1 LRGHF
6 CSFMHM
12 ERKMIEE
19 LRGVAAFNDLPDDQL
34 QWIVDHSGY
43 HEYQDG
49 SQIKKTG
56 EEADVMLIIIEG
68 AINFYLDIH
77 GRLVYYFSFANDE
90 QTGGVTGLLPYS
102 RMKTYPGCS
111 FAGGK
116 LRTLQ
121 LHKKYFG
128 ELEQLNPG
136 LIQRL
141 IGYMTERAKAFATLQ
156 TQQEEVH
163 ALGQLSAGIAH
174 ELNNPA
180 SAINRISSELNNR
193 LKLNYELTEQLL
205 YHKIEGAHVN
215 QLRSLVEAKQLAPK
229 PRLSAIQSMERENEI
244 IDWLENAG
252 FRESQRV
259 SETFLEAGFAGG
271 DLEDIKNSVSKE
283 AFTQVIYW
291 IENLLSSQRIAKDL
305 EEASGRISFLVN
317 AIKSHVHIDRT
328 EDLQPTD
335 IHTGIEST
343 LTLLGHKLREKNITV
358 KILLAEN
365 LPEVPAHV
373 GELNQVWTNI
383 IDNAVY
389 AVDKSGEIT
398 IETSTDGKNVTAK
411 ITDNGPGIPAEIV
424 SRIFDPFFTT
434 KKVGEG
440 TGIGLDLVNRII
452 KRHNGDVKVESVP
465 GRTRFCV
472 SIPVAQTK

>member
-1 LRGHF
+1 
-6 CSFMHM
+6 M
-12 ERKMIEE
+12 EKKTIEE
-19 LRGVAAFNDLPDDQL
+19 LRAVTAFSDLPDDQL
-34 QWIVDHSGY
+34 KWIVDHSEY
-43 HEYQDG
+43 HEYEDG
-49 SQIKKTG
+49 SQVKKTG
-56 EEADVMLIIIEG
+56 DEADVMLIILEG
-68 AINFYLDIH
+68 RITFYMDIH

-90 QTGGVTGLLPYS
+90 QTGGVSGLLPYS

-111 FAGGK
+111 FAMGK
-116 LRTLQ
+116 LRALL

-156 TQQEEVH
+156 TQQEKVH

-180 SAINRISSELNNR
+180 SAINRISSELAKR

-205 YHKIEGAHVN
+205 RHNIEAAHVN
-215 QLRSLVEAKQLAPK
+215 HLRTLIEAKQLAPK

-244 IDWLENAG
+244 IDWLQNAG
-252 FRESQRV
+252 FTESQQV
-259 SETFLEAGFAGG
+259 SETFLEAGFAGK
-271 DLEDIKNSVSKE
+271 DMEDIRNSVSKE

-291 IENLLSSQRIAKDL
+291 VENLLSSQRIAKDL
-305 EEASGRISFLVN
+305 EEASSRISFLVG
-317 AIKSHVHIDRT
+317 AIKSHVHMDRT

-343 LTLLGHKLREKNITV
+343 LTLLGHKLREKNIIV
-358 KILLAEN
+358 KKLFAES
-365 LPEVPAHV
+365 LPEIMAHV
-373 GELNQVWTNI
+373 GELNQVWSNI

-389 AVDKSGEIT
+389 AVDKGGEIV
-398 IETSTDGKNVTAK
+398 IETSADGKNVNAK
-411 ITDNGPGIPAEIV
+411 ITDNGPGIPVEIV

-440 TGIGLDLVNRII
+440 TGIGLDLVSRIM
-452 KRHNGDVKVESVP
+452 KRHNGEVKVDSTP
-465 GRTRFCV
+465 GKTRFCI
-472 SIPVAQTK
+472 SIPIVQAK

>member
-1 LRGHF
+1 
-6 CSFMHM
+6 M
-12 ERKMIEE
+12 EKKSIEE
-19 LRGVAAFNDLPDDQL
+19 LRTVAAFSDLPDDQL
-34 QWIVDHSGY
+34 QWIVDHSDY
-43 HEYQDG
+43 HEYEDG

-56 EEADVMLIIIEG
+56 EEADVMLMIIEG
-68 AINFYLDIH
+68 RINFYMDIH
-77 GRLVYYFSFANDE
+77 GRLVYYLSFANDE
-90 QTGGVTGLLPYS
+90 QTGGVSGLLPYS

-111 FAGGK
+111 IAGGK

-121 LHKKYFG
+121 LNKKYFA
-128 ELEQLNPG
+128 ELEQLNPD

-156 TQQEEVH
+156 TQQEKVH

-180 SAINRISSELNNR
+180 SAINRISSELAKR

-205 YHKIEGAHVN
+205 RHNVQAAYVN
-215 QLRSLVEAKQLAPK
+215 HLRSLIEAKQLTAK
-229 PRLSAIQSMERENEI
+229 PRLNAIQSMERENEI

-252 FRESQRV
+252 FAESQRV
-259 SETFLEAGFAGG
+259 SETFLEAGFAGN
-271 DLEDIKNSVSKE
+271 DLEDIRNSVSKE

-291 IENLLSSQRIAKDL
+291 VENLLSSQRIAKDL
-305 EEASGRISFLVN
+305 EEASGRISFLVG
-317 AIKSHVHIDRT
+317 AIKSHVHMDRT

-358 KILLAEN
+358 KKLFAEN
-365 LPEVPAHV
+365 LPDVPAHV

-383 IDNAVY
+383 IDNATY
-389 AVDKSGEIT
+389 AVNKNGEIV
-398 IETSTDGKNVTAK
+398 IETSSDGKNVIAK
-411 ITDNGPGIPAEIV
+411 ITDNGPGIPADIQ

-440 TGIGLDLVNRII
+440 TGIGLDLVSRIV
-452 KRHNGDVKVESVP
+452 KRHNGDIKVDSAP
-465 GRTRFCV
+465 GRTRFCI
-472 SIPVAQTK
+472 SIPIRQTG

>member
-1 LRGHF
+1 
-6 CSFMHM
+6 MTTD
-12 ERKMIEE
+12 E
-19 LRGVAAFNDLPDDQL
+19 LKAVTAFNDLPNEQL
-34 QWIVDHSGY
+34 QWILDHSEY
-43 HEYQDG
+43 HEYEDG

-56 EEADVMLIIIEG
+56 DEADVMIIIVEG
-68 AINFYLDIH
+68 RITFYMDIH

-90 QTGGVTGLLPYS
+90 QTGGVSGLLPYS
-102 RMKTYPGCS
+102 RMKIYPGCS
-111 FAGGK
+111 FATGK
-116 LRTLQ
+116 LRALL
-121 LHKKYFG
+121 LHKKYFP

-136 LIQRL
+136 LIERL

-156 TQQEEVH
+156 TQQEKVH

-180 SAINRISSELNNR
+180 SAINRISSELNKR

-205 YHKIEGAHVN
+205 RHDIDAAHFN
-215 QLRSLVEAKQLAPK
+215 SFKNLIEAKQLVPK

-244 IDWLENAG
+244 IDWLDQAG
-252 FRESQRV
+252 FPESQQA
-259 SETFLEAGFAGG
+259 SETFLEAGFAGK
-271 DLEDIKNSVSKE
+271 DLEDIRKSVTND

-305 EEASGRISFLVN
+305 EEASSRISFLVS
-317 AIKSHVHIDRT
+317 AIKSHVHMDRT

-343 LTLLGHKLREKNITV
+343 LTLLGHKLREKNIIV
-358 KILLAEN
+358 KKLFAEN

-389 AVDKSGEIT
+389 AVDKSGEII
-398 IETSTDGKNVTAK
+398 IETSTDGNKVTTK
-411 ITDNGPGIPAEIV
+411 ITDNGPGIPAEIL
-424 SRIFDPFFTT
+424 SRVFDPFFTT

-440 TGIGLDLVNRII
+440 TGIGLDLVSRIV
-452 KRHNGDVKVESVP
+452 KRHNGEVKVDSAP
-465 GRTRFCV
+465 GKTRFCI
-472 SIPVAQTK
+472 SIPITQTH

>member
-1 LRGHF
+1 
-6 CSFMHM
+6 MTTD
-12 ERKMIEE
+12 E
-19 LRGVAAFNDLPDDQL
+19 LKAVTAFNDLPNEQL
-34 QWIVDHSGY
+34 QWILDHSEY
-43 HEYQDG
+43 HEYEDG

-56 EEADVMLIIIEG
+56 DEADVMIIIVEG
-68 AINFYLDIH
+68 RITFYMDIH

-90 QTGGVTGLLPYS
+90 QTGGVSGLLPYS
-102 RMKTYPGCS
+102 RMKIYPGCS
-111 FAGGK
+111 FATGK
-116 LRTLQ
+116 LRALL
-121 LHKKYFG
+121 LHKKYFP

-136 LIQRL
+136 LIERL

-156 TQQEEVH
+156 TQQEKVH

-180 SAINRISSELNNR
+180 SAINRISSELNKR

-205 YHKIEGAHVN
+205 RHNIDAAHVN
-215 QLRSLVEAKQLAPK
+215 SFKNLIEAKQLIPK

-244 IDWLENAG
+244 IDWLDQAG
-252 FRESQRV
+252 FEESQQV
-259 SETFLEAGFAGG
+259 SETFLEAGFAGR
-271 DLEDIKNSVSKE
+271 DLEDIRNSVSKE

-305 EEASGRISFLVN
+305 EEASSRISFLVS
-317 AIKSHVHIDRT
+317 AIKSHVHMDRT
-328 EDLQPTD
+328 EELQPTD

-343 LTLLGHKLREKNITV
+343 LTLLGHKLREKNISV
-358 KILLAEN
+358 KKLFAEN

-389 AVDKSGEIT
+389 AVDKSGEII
-398 IETSTDGKNVTAK
+398 IETSVDGNNVTTK
-411 ITDNGPGIPAEIV
+411 ITDNGPGIPAEIL
-424 SRIFDPFFTT
+424 SRVFDPFFTT

-440 TGIGLDLVNRII
+440 TGIGLDLVSRIV
-452 KRHNGDVKVESVP
+452 KRHNGEIKVDSAP
-465 GRTRFCV
+465 GKTRFCI
-472 SIPVAQTK
+472 SIPITQTH

>member
-1 LRGHF
+1 
-6 CSFMHM
+6 MTTD
-12 ERKMIEE
+12 E
-19 LRGVAAFNDLPDDQL
+19 LKAVNAFNDLPNEQL
-34 QWIVDHSGY
+34 QWILDHSEY
-43 HEYQDG
+43 HEYEDG

-56 EEADVMLIIIEG
+56 DEADVMIIIVEG
-68 AINFYLDIH
+68 RITFYMDIH

-90 QTGGVTGLLPYS
+90 QTGGVSGLLPYS
-102 RMKTYPGCS
+102 RMKIYPGCS
-111 FAGGK
+111 FATGK
-116 LRTLQ
+116 LRALL
-121 LHKKYFG
+121 LHKKYFP

-136 LIQRL
+136 LIERL

-156 TQQEEVH
+156 TQQEKVH

-180 SAINRISSELNNR
+180 SAINRISSELNKR

-205 YHKIEGAHVN
+205 RHNIDAAHVN
-215 QLRSLVEAKQLAPK
+215 SFKNLIEAKQLIPK

-244 IDWLENAG
+244 IDWLDQAG
-252 FRESQRV
+252 FEESQQV
-259 SETFLEAGFAGG
+259 SETFLEAGFAGR
-271 DLEDIKNSVSKE
+271 DLEDIRNSVSKE

-305 EEASGRISFLVN
+305 EEASSRISFLVS
-317 AIKSHVHIDRT
+317 AIKSHVHMDRT
-328 EDLQPTD
+328 EELQPTD

-343 LTLLGHKLREKNITV
+343 LTLLGHKLREKNISV
-358 KILLAEN
+358 KKLFAEN

-389 AVDKSGEIT
+389 AVDKSGEII
-398 IETSTDGKNVTAK
+398 IETSVDGNNVTTK
-411 ITDNGPGIPAEIV
+411 ITDNGPGIPAEIL
-424 SRIFDPFFTT
+424 SRVFDPFFTT

-440 TGIGLDLVNRII
+440 TGIGLDLVSRIV
-452 KRHNGDVKVESVP
+452 KRHNGEIKVDSAP
-465 GRTRFCV
+465 GKTRFCI
-472 SIPVAQTK
+472 SIPIAQTH

>member
-1 LRGHF
+1 
-6 CSFMHM
+6 MTTD
-12 ERKMIEE
+12 E
-19 LRGVAAFNDLPDDQL
+19 LKAVTAFNDLPNEQL
-34 QWIVDHSGY
+34 QWILDHAEY
-43 HEYQDG
+43 HEYEDG

-56 EEADVMLIIIEG
+56 DEADVMIIIIEG
-68 AINFYLDIH
+68 RITFYMDIH

-90 QTGGVTGLLPYS
+90 QTGGVSGLLPYS
-102 RMKTYPGCS
+102 RMKIYPGCS
-111 FAGGK
+111 FATGK
-116 LRTLQ
+116 LRALL
-121 LHKKYFG
+121 LHKKYFP

-136 LIQRL
+136 LIERL

-156 TQQEEVH
+156 TQQEKVH

-180 SAINRISSELNNR
+180 SAINRISSELNKR

-205 YHKIEGAHVN
+205 RHNIDAAHVN
-215 QLRSLVEAKQLAPK
+215 SFKNLIEAKQLIPK

-244 IDWLENAG
+244 IDWLDQAG
-252 FRESQRV
+252 FEESQQV
-259 SETFLEAGFAGG
+259 SETFLEAGFAGR
-271 DLEDIKNSVSKE
+271 DLEDIRNSVSKE

-305 EEASGRISFLVN
+305 EEASSRISFLVS
-317 AIKSHVHIDRT
+317 AIKSHVHMDRT
-328 EDLQPTD
+328 EELQPTD

-343 LTLLGHKLREKNITV
+343 LTLLGHKLREKNISV
-358 KILLAEN
+358 KKLFAEN

-389 AVDKSGEIT
+389 AVDKSGEII
-398 IETSTDGKNVTAK
+398 IETSVDGNNVTTK
-411 ITDNGPGIPAEIV
+411 ITDNGPGIPAEIL
-424 SRIFDPFFTT
+424 SRVFDPFFTT

-440 TGIGLDLVNRII
+440 TGIGLDLVSRII
-452 KRHNGDVKVESVP
+452 KRHNGEVKVDSVP
-465 GRTRFCV
+465 GRTRFCI
-472 SIPVAQTK
+472 SIPIAQTKR

>member
-1 LRGHF
+1 
-6 CSFMHM
+6 M
-12 ERKMIEE
+12 EKKTIEE
-19 LRGVAAFNDLPDDQL
+19 LRAVTAFSDLPNDQL
-34 QWIVDHSGY
+34 QWIVDRSEY
-43 HEYQDG
+43 HEYEDG
-49 SQIKKTG
+49 SQLKKTG
-56 EEADVMLIIIEG
+56 DDADVMIIIIEG
-68 AINFYLDIH
+68 TITFYMDIH

-90 QTGGVTGLLPYS
+90 HTGGVSGLLPYS

-111 FAGGK
+111 FATGK
-116 LRTLQ
+116 LRTFL
-121 LHKKYFG
+121 LHKKYFA

-156 TQQEEVH
+156 TQQEKVH

-180 SAINRISSELNNR
+180 SAINRISSELAKR

-205 YHKIEGAHVN
+205 RHNIEAAHVHH
-215 QLRSLVEAKQLAPK
+215 LKTLVEAKQLAPK

-252 FRESQRV
+252 FTESQQV
-259 SETFLEAGFAGG
+259 SETFLEAGFAGK
-271 DLEDIKNSVSKE
+271 DLEDIRSSVSKE

-291 IENLLSSQRIAKDL
+291 IENLLSSQRIIKDL
-305 EEASGRISFLVN
+305 EEASGRISFLVG
-317 AIKSHVHIDRT
+317 AIKSHVHMDRT

-343 LTLLGHKLREKNITV
+343 LTLLGHKLREKNINV
-358 KILLAEN
+358 KKLFAEN

-373 GELNQVWTNI
+373 GELNQVWSNI

-389 AVDKSGEIT
+389 AVDKGGEIV
-398 IETSTDGKNVTAK
+398 IETSTDGKNVTTK
-411 ITDNGPGIPAEIV
+411 ITDNGPGIPAEIL

-452 KRHNGDVKVESVP
+452 KRHNGEVKADSTP
-465 GRTRFCV
+465 GKTRFCI
-472 SIPVAQTK
+472 SIPIRRTE

>member
-1 LRGHF
+1 
-6 CSFMHM
+6 MTTD
-12 ERKMIEE
+12 E
-19 LRGVAAFNDLPDDQL
+19 LKAVTAFNDLPNEQL
-34 QWIVDHSGY
+34 QWILDHSEY
-43 HEYQDG
+43 HEYEDG

-56 EEADVMLIIIEG
+56 DEADVMIIIVEG
-68 AINFYLDIH
+68 RITFYMDIH

-90 QTGGVTGLLPYS
+90 QTGGVSGLLPYS
-102 RMKTYPGCS
+102 RMKIYPGCS
-111 FAGGK
+111 FATGK
-116 LRTLQ
+116 LRALL
-121 LHKKYFG
+121 LHKKYFP

-136 LIQRL
+136 LIERL

-156 TQQEEVH
+156 TQQEKVH

-180 SAINRISSELNNR
+180 SAINRISSELNKR

-205 YHKIEGAHVN
+205 RHNIDAAHVN
-215 QLRSLVEAKQLAPK
+215 SFKNLIEAKQLIPK

-244 IDWLENAG
+244 IDWLDQAG
-252 FRESQRV
+252 FEESQQV
-259 SETFLEAGFAGG
+259 SETFLEAGFAGR
-271 DLEDIKNSVSKE
+271 DLEDIRNSVSKE

-305 EEASGRISFLVN
+305 EEASSRISFLVS
-317 AIKSHVHIDRT
+317 AIKSHVHMDRT
-328 EDLQPTD
+328 EELQPTD

-343 LTLLGHKLREKNITV
+343 LTLLGHKLREKNISV
-358 KILLAEN
+358 KKLFAEN

-389 AVDKSGEIT
+389 AVDKSGEII
-398 IETSTDGKNVTAK
+398 IETSVDGNNVTTK
-411 ITDNGPGIPAEIV
+411 ITDNGPGIPAEIL
-424 SRIFDPFFTT
+424 SRVFDPFFTT

-440 TGIGLDLVNRII
+440 TGIGLDLVSRIV
-452 KRHNGDVKVESVP
+452 KRHNGEIKVDSAP
-465 GRTRFCV
+465 GKTRFCI
-472 SIPVAQTK
+472 SIPIAQTH

>member
-1 LRGHF
+1 
-6 CSFMHM
+6 M
-12 ERKMIEE
+12 EKTIEE
-19 LRGVAAFNDLPDDQL
+19 LKAVTAFSDLPDDQL
-34 QWIVDHSGY
+34 QWIADHSEY

-49 SQIKKTG
+49 SQVKKTG
-56 EEADVMLIIIEG
+56 DEADVMLIIIEG
-68 AINFYLDIH
+68 TITFYMDIH
-77 GRLVYYFSFANDE
+77 GRLVYYFSFTNDE
-90 QTGGVTGLLPYS
+90 HTGGVSGLLPYS

-111 FAGGK
+111 FATGK

-156 TQQEEVH
+156 TQQEKVH
-163 ALGQLSAGIAH
+163 ALGQLAAGIAH

-180 SAINRISSELNNR
+180 SAINRISSELAKR

-205 YHKIEGAHVN
+205 RHNIEAAHVN
-215 QLRSLVEAKQLAPK
+215 HLSTLIEAKQLAPN

-252 FRESQRV
+252 FAESQQV
-259 SETFLEAGFAGG
+259 SETFLEAGFSGK
-271 DLEDIKNSVSKE
+271 DLEDIRASVSKE
-283 AFTQVIYW
+283 AFAQVIYW
-291 IENLLSSQRIAKDL
+291 VENLLSSQRIAKDL
-305 EEASGRISFLVN
+305 EEASSRISFLVG
-317 AIKSHVHIDRT
+317 AIKSHVHMDRT

-343 LTLLGHKLREKNITV
+343 LTLLGHKLREKNIIV
-358 KILLAEN
+358 RKLFAEN
-365 LPEVPAHV
+365 LPEIQAHV
-373 GELNQVWTNI
+373 GELNQVWSNI

-389 AVDKSGEIT
+389 AVDKGGEIV

-411 ITDNGPGIPAEIV
+411 ITDNGPGIPVEIV

-434 KKVGEG
+434 KKVGDG

-452 KRHNGDVKVESVP
+452 KRHNGDVKVDSTP
-465 GRTRFCV
+465 GKTKFCI
-472 SIPVAQTK
+472 SIPIAQTK

>member
-1 LRGHF
+1 
-6 CSFMHM
+6 M
-12 ERKMIEE
+12 ETMTIEE
-19 LRGVAAFNDLPDDQL
+19 LKNVAAFRDLPDGQL
-34 QWIVDHSGY
+34 QWIVDHSTY
-43 HEYQDG
+43 HEYEDG

-56 EEADVMLIIIEG
+56 DEADVMLIILDG
-68 AINFYLDIH
+68 RINFYMDVH
-77 GRLVYYFSFANDE
+77 GRLVYYYSFANDE
-90 QTGGVTGLLPYS
+90 LTGGVSGLLPYS

-121 LHKKYFG
+121 LDKKYFA
-128 ELEQLNPG
+128 ELEQLNPE
-136 LIQRL
+136 LIQNL

-156 TQQEEVH
+156 TQQEKVH

-180 SAINRISSELNNR
+180 SAINRISSELTKR

-205 YHKIEGAHVN
+205 RHDIDAAHVSS
-215 QLRSLVEAKQLAPK
+215 LRSLMEAKQLTAKPK
-229 PRLSAIQSMERENEI
+229 LSARQTMERENEI
-244 IDWLENAG
+244 IDWFDKAG
-252 FRESQRV
+252 FAEGQQV
-259 SETFLEAGFAGG
+259 SETFLEAGFAGK
-271 DLEDIKNSVSKE
+271 DLEDIKNSVSQE

-305 EEASGRISFLVN
+305 EEASSRISFLVS
-317 AIKSHVHIDRT
+317 AIKTHVHMDRT
-328 EDLQPTD
+328 EDLLPTD

-358 KILLAEN
+358 KKIFSEN

-383 IDNAVY
+383 IDNAAH
-389 AVDKSGEIT
+389 AVGKSGEIV
-398 IETSTDGKNVTAK
+398 IETSVDGKNVTAK
-411 ITDNGPGIPAEIV
+411 ITDNGPGIPAEILP
-424 SRIFDPFFTT
+424 RIFDPFFTT

-440 TGIGLDLVNRII
+440 TGIGLDLVSRII
-452 KRHNGDVKVESVP
+452 KRHNGEVKVDSVP

-472 SIPVAQTK
+472 SIPIAQPT

>member
-1 LRGHF
+1 
-6 CSFMHM
+6 M
-12 ERKMIEE
+12 EKKTIEE
-19 LRGVAAFNDLPDDQL
+19 LRAVTAFSDLPDDQL
-34 QWIVDHSGY
+34 QWIVDHSEY
-43 HEYQDG
+43 HEYEDG
-49 SQIKKTG
+49 SQVKKTG
-56 EEADVMLIIIEG
+56 DEADVMLIIIEG
-68 AINFYLDIH
+68 RITFYMDIH

-90 QTGGVTGLLPYS
+90 QTGGVSGLLPYS

-111 FAGGK
+111 FAMGK
-116 LRTLQ
+116 LRALL

-156 TQQEEVH
+156 TQQEKVH

-180 SAINRISSELNNR
+180 SAINRISSELAKR

-205 YHKIEGAHVN
+205 RHNIEAAHVN
-215 QLRSLVEAKQLAPK
+215 HLRTLIEAKELAPK
-229 PRLSAIQSMERENEI
+229 PRLNAIQSMERENEI

-252 FRESQRV
+252 FTESQQV
-259 SETFLEAGFAGG
+259 SETFLEAGFAGK
-271 DLEDIKNSVSKE
+271 DLEDIRSSVSKE

-291 IENLLSSQRIAKDL
+291 VENLLSSQRIAKDL
-305 EEASGRISFLVN
+305 EEASSRISFLVG
-317 AIKSHVHIDRT
+317 AIKSHVHMDRT

-343 LTLLGHKLREKNITV
+343 LTLLGHKLREKNIIV
-358 KILLAEN
+358 RKLFAEN
-365 LPEVPAHV
+365 LPEVLAHV
-373 GELNQVWTNI
+373 GELNQVWSNI

-389 AVDKSGEIT
+389 AVDKGGEIV

-411 ITDNGPGIPAEIV
+411 ITDNGPGIPVEIV

-452 KRHNGDVKVESVP
+452 KRHNGDVKVDSTP
-465 GRTRFCV
+465 GKTRFCI
-472 SIPVAQTK
+472 SIPIAQTK

>member
-1 LRGHF
+1 
-6 CSFMHM
+6 M
-12 ERKMIEE
+12 EKKTVEE
-19 LRGVAAFNDLPDDQL
+19 LRAVIAFSDLPDDQL
-34 QWIVDHSGY
+34 QWIVDHS
-43 HEYQDG
+43 EYQEYEDG
-49 SQIKKTG
+49 SQVKKTG
-56 EEADVMLIIIEG
+56 DEADVMIIIIEG
-68 AINFYLDIH
+68 RITFYMDIH

-90 QTGGVTGLLPYS
+90 HTGGVSGLLPYS

-111 FAGGK
+111 FATGK
-116 LRTLQ
+116 LRTL
-121 LHKKYFG
+121 LLPKKHFA

-136 LIQRL
+136 LIERL

-156 TQQEEVH
+156 SQQEKVH

-180 SAINRISSELNNR
+180 SAINRISSELTKR

-205 YHKIEGAHVN
+205 RHNIEPAHVHS
-215 QLRSLVEAKQLAPK
+215 LRNLVESKQLAPK

-244 IDWLENAG
+244 IDWFDNAG
-252 FRESQRV
+252 FEESQQV
-259 SETFLEAGFAGG
+259 SETFLEAGFAGK
-271 DLEDIKNSVSKE
+271 DLEEIRSSVSKE

-291 IENLLSSQRIAKDL
+291 IENLLSSERIAKDL
-305 EEASGRISFLVN
+305 EEASGRISFLVG
-317 AIKSHVHIDRT
+317 AIKSHVHMDRT

-358 KILLAEN
+358 KKFFAEN

-373 GELNQVWTNI
+373 GELNQVWSNI
-383 IDNAVY
+383 IDNAIY
-389 AVDKSGEIT
+389 AVDKSGEIV
-398 IETSTDGKNVTAK
+398 IETSTDGKNVTSK

-452 KRHNGDVKVESVP
+452 KRHNGDVKVDSTP
-465 GRTRFCV
+465 GKTRFCI
-472 SIPVAQTK
+472 SIPIKQTQ

>member
-1 LRGHF
+1 
-6 CSFMHM
+6 MTTD
-12 ERKMIEE
+12 E
-19 LRGVAAFNDLPDDQL
+19 LKAVTAFNDLPNEQL
-34 QWIVDHSGY
+34 QWILDHSEY
-43 HEYQDG
+43 HEYEDG

-56 EEADVMLIIIEG
+56 DEADVMIIIVEG
-68 AINFYLDIH
+68 RITFYMDIH

-90 QTGGVTGLLPYS
+90 QTGGVSGLLPYS
-102 RMKTYPGCS
+102 RMKIYPGCS
-111 FAGGK
+111 FATGK
-116 LRTLQ
+116 LRALL
-121 LHKKYFG
+121 LHKKYFP

-136 LIQRL
+136 LIERL

-156 TQQEEVH
+156 TQQEKVH

-180 SAINRISSELNNR
+180 SAINRISSELNKR

-205 YHKIEGAHVN
+205 RHNIDAAHVN
-215 QLRSLVEAKQLAPK
+215 SFKNLIEAKQLIPK

-244 IDWLENAG
+244 IDWLDQAG
-252 FRESQRV
+252 FEESQQV
-259 SETFLEAGFAGG
+259 SETFLEAGFAGR
-271 DLEDIKNSVSKE
+271 DLEDIRNSVSKE

-305 EEASGRISFLVN
+305 EEASSRISFLVS
-317 AIKSHVHIDRT
+317 AIKSHVHMDRT
-328 EDLQPTD
+328 EELQPTD

-343 LTLLGHKLREKNITV
+343 LTLLGHKLREKNISV
-358 KILLAEN
+358 KKLFAEN

-389 AVDKSGEIT
+389 AVDKSGEII
-398 IETSTDGKNVTAK
+398 IETSADGNNVTTK
-411 ITDNGPGIPAEIV
+411 ITDNGPGIPAEIL
-424 SRIFDPFFTT
+424 SRVFDPFFTT

-440 TGIGLDLVNRII
+440 TGIGLDLVSRIV
-452 KRHNGDVKVESVP
+452 KRHNGEVKVDSAP
-465 GRTRFCV
+465 GKTRFCI
-472 SIPVAQTK
+472 SIPITQTH

>member
-1 LRGHF
+1 
-6 CSFMHM
+6 MTTD
-12 ERKMIEE
+12 E
-19 LRGVAAFNDLPDDQL
+19 LKAVTAFNDLPNEQL
-34 QWIVDHSGY
+34 QWILDHSEY
-43 HEYQDG
+43 HEYEDG

-56 EEADVMLIIIEG
+56 DEADVMIIIVEG
-68 AINFYLDIH
+68 RITFYMDIH

-90 QTGGVTGLLPYS
+90 QTGGVSGLLPYS
-102 RMKTYPGCS
+102 RMKIYPGCS
-111 FAGGK
+111 FATGK
-116 LRTLQ
+116 LRALL
-121 LHKKYFG
+121 LHKKYFP

-136 LIQRL
+136 LIERL

-156 TQQEEVH
+156 TQQEKVH

-180 SAINRISSELNNR
+180 SAINRISSELNKR

-205 YHKIEGAHVN
+205 RHNIDAAHVN
-215 QLRSLVEAKQLAPK
+215 SFKNLIEAKQLIPK

-244 IDWLENAG
+244 IDWLDQAG
-252 FRESQRV
+252 FEESQQV
-259 SETFLEAGFAGG
+259 SETFLEAGFAGR
-271 DLEDIKNSVSKE
+271 DLEDIRNSVSKE

-305 EEASGRISFLVN
+305 EEASSRISFLVS
-317 AIKSHVHIDRT
+317 AIKSHVHMDRT
-328 EDLQPTD
+328 EELQPTD

-343 LTLLGHKLREKNITV
+343 LTLLGHKLREKNISV
-358 KILLAEN
+358 KKLFAEN

-389 AVDKSGEIT
+389 AVDKSGEII
-398 IETSTDGKNVTAK
+398 IETSADGNNVTTK
-411 ITDNGPGIPAEIV
+411 ITDNGPGIPAEIL
-424 SRIFDPFFTT
+424 SRVFDPFFTT

-440 TGIGLDLVNRII
+440 TGIGLDLVSRIV
-452 KRHNGDVKVESVP
+452 KRHNGEIKVDSAP
-465 GRTRFCV
+465 GKTRFCI
-472 SIPVAQTK
+472 SIPIAQTH

>member
-1 LRGHF
+1 
-6 CSFMHM
+6 M
-12 ERKMIEE
+12 EKNMIEE
-19 LRGVAAFNDLPDDQL
+19 LRAVAAFSDLPDDQL
-34 QWIVDHSGY
+34 QWIGDHSDY
-43 HEYQDG
+43 HEYEDG

-56 EEADVMLIIIEG
+56 DEADVMFIILEG
-68 AINFYLDIH
+68 RITFYMDIH

-90 QTGGVTGLLPYS
+90 QTGGVSGLMPYS

-111 FAGGK
+111 FAAGK
-116 LRTLQ
+116 LRTLV
-121 LHKKYFG
+121 LHKKHFA

-136 LIQRL
+136 LIERL

-156 TQQEEVH
+156 SQHEKVH

-180 SAINRISSELNNR
+180 SAINRISSELTKR

-205 YHKIEGAHVN
+205 RHNIEAAHVN
-215 QLRSLVEAKQLAPK
+215 SLTTLIERKQFNTR

-244 IDWLENAG
+244 IEWLEQAG
-252 FRESQRV
+252 FPESQQV
-259 SETFLEAGFAGG
+259 SETFLEAGFAGK
-271 DLEDIKNSVSKE
+271 DLEEIKNSVSKE

-291 IENLLSSQRIAKDL
+291 VENLLSSQRIAKDL
-305 EEASGRISFLVN
+305 EEASSRISFLVG
-317 AIKSHVHIDRT
+317 AIKSHVHMDRT
-328 EDLQPTD
+328 EDLQSTD

-343 LTLLGHKLREKNITV
+343 LTLLGHKLREKNITI
-358 KILLAEN
+358 KKLFAEN

-389 AVDKSGEIT
+389 AVNKSGEIV

-411 ITDNGPGIPAEIV
+411 ITDNGPGIPADV
-424 SRIFDPFFTT
+424 LSRIFDPFFTT

-440 TGIGLDLVNRII
+440 TGIGLDLVGRIV
-452 KRHNGDVKVESVP
+452 KRHNGDVKVDSIP
-465 GRTRFCV
+465 GRTRFCI
-472 SIPVAQTK
+472 SLPVTQAK